1 MFDQILVCL
10 DGSPLAEK
18 ILPLAQEIASG
29 KGAKIVL
36 LRVVGD
42 SKELLAEESY
52 MRQRAGLFHVHSGLL
67 SPTIQRPQSSRN

>member
-29 KGAKIVL
+29 KGARSL
-36 LRVVGD
+36 
-42 SKELLAEESY
+42 
-52 MRQRAGLFHVHSGLL
+52 QRAFARLGC
-67 SPTIQRPQSSRN
+67 RC